1 MKKSSI
7 IVVVIICIFVLIG
20 YSKKASEPML
30 TLVHNGYTNTTILAE
45 YKEDDSE
52 KNYNQDDFGNS
63 YLDIKQGEKLEYKL
77 LNRKGKCTLLIE
89 KADSKETVKEIV
101 LDNQKVDT
109 SIPKGKYIYNF
120 LIELENGSAKFIKLI
135 EIK

>member
-1 MKKSSI
+1 MKRSSI

-20 YSKKASEPML
+20 YSKKVSEPML
-30 TLVHNGYTNTTILAE
+30 TLVHNGYTNTTVLAE
-45 YKEDDSE
+45 YKENDSE

-89 KADSKETVKEIV
+89 KSDNKETVKEMV

-109 SIPKGKYIYNF
+109 SIPNGKYIYNF
-120 LIELENGSAKFIKLI
+120 LIEWENGSAKFIKLI

>member
-1 MKKSSI
+1 MKRSSI
-7 IVVVIICIFVLIG
+7 ILIVIVCIFVLIG
-20 YSKKASEPML
+20 YSKKASDPML

-45 YKEDDSE
+45 YKQDDFE
-52 KNYNQDDFGNS
+52 KDYKQDDFGNS

-77 LNRKGKCTLLIE
+77 LNREGKCTLLIQ
-89 KADSKETVKEIV
+89 KSDNKEIVKEIV

-120 LIELENGSAKFIKLI
+120 LTEWENGSAKFIKLI
-135 EIK
+135 EIE

>member
-1 MKKSSI
+1 MKRSRI
-7 IVVVIICIFVLIG
+7 ILIVIVFIFVLIG
-20 YSKKASEPML
+20 YSKKASDPML

-45 YKEDDSE
+45 YKQDDFE
-52 KNYNQDDFGNS
+52 KDYNQDDFGNS
-63 YLDIKQGEKLEYKL
+63 YLDINQGEKLEYKL

-89 KADSKETVKEIV
+89 KSDSKEAVKEIV

-120 LIELENGSAKFIKLI
+120 LVEWENGNAKFIKLI
-135 EIK
+135 EIE